1 MEILVSRHLLVTCVL
16 LKSVDVSFLNLGN
29 LKRLLNIQPLLLTW
43 GSFPLSMP
51 VNQRFGFFMIILYFL
66 YVLFLVFGYY
76 FTFKIS
82 CLLRPNAL
90 LYILIF
96 CLLLGPF
103 YLCFLCRFI
112 VSLLNFSILSSF
124 FNIFFN
130 VSIYSL
136 NLILKNWLSLSF
148 PSTLCLCFLGHILRH

>member
-1 MEILVSRHLLVTCVL
+1 MVEYPTSAADLGFISFIYAC
-16 LKSVDVSFLNLGN
+16 KSKV
-29 LKRLLNIQPLLLTW
+29 W
-43 GSFPLSMP
+43 
-51 VNQRFGFFMIILYFL
+51 
-66 YVLFLVFGYY
+66 LFLWLSCTFCMFSSWVLGYY

-82 CLLRPNAL
+82 CLLHPNAL